1 MGHNITSDGIFPMQ
15 TKSDAI
21 ISFRRP
27 TNETE
32 VKSFL
37 GLANYMNKFI
47 PNLATIDEP
56 LRQLTQKGVRFLWTE
71 RHTNAFE
78 AIKQAMSQAVRLGYF
93 DVNDRTLV
101 LADASPVGLGAILAQ
116 TDENNETRIVSY
128 ASKSLTDTEARYCQ
142 TEKEALSLVW
152 AVERFQVYLIGR
164 AFDLVTDC
172 KALHFLF
179 APRSRP
185 CARIER
191 WVLRIQAFDYN
202 VIHIPGEKNA
212 ADALSRLATMR
223 SRPFDASE
231 ELIIR
236 EVASL
241 AAGAVALSWVEIQN
255 AYKEDEELKEVINF
269 IEADRALELP
279 LSYRLVAN
287 ELCVVDGVLMRIDRV
302 VIPSKLRNT
311 VLRLAHDG
319 HPGSNMMKSFLRSI
333 VLWPKMDRNVEEF
346 VRECRGCNLVSA
358 PEAPEPLVRRE
369 MPNGPWQD
377 VAVDFLGPLPDGQ
390 H

>member
-1 MGHNITSDGIFPMQ
+1 M
-15 TKSDAI
+15 
-21 ISFRRP
+21 
-27 TNETE
+27 
-32 VKSFL
+32 
-37 GLANYMNKFI
+37 
-47 PNLATIDEP
+47 
-56 LRQLTQKGVRFLWTE
+56 
-71 RHTNAFE
+71 
-78 AIKQAMSQAVRLGYF
+78 
-93 DVNDRTLV
+93 
-101 LADASPVGLGAILAQ
+101 
-116 TDENNETRIVSY
+116 
-128 ASKSLTDTEARYCQ
+128 
-142 TEKEALSLVW
+142 
-152 AVERFQVYLIGR
+152 
-164 AFDLVTDC
+164 
-172 KALHFLF
+172 
-179 APRSRP
+179 
-185 CARIER
+185 
-191 WVLRIQAFDYN
+191 
-202 VIHIPGEKNA
+202 
-212 ADALSRLATMR
+212 
-223 SRPFDASE
+223 
-231 ELIIR
+231 IIR